1 MALKFEILV
10 NIPATIN
17 KQSIIIIVN
26 IIEYFKIIKFSF
38 RDYEYL
44 SADETES
51 GRRIFECIMT
61 IRLVYDR
68 NYDESCN
75 YFALVEKL
83 FIE

>member
-17 KQSIIIIVN
+17 KQSIIIIVK

-44 SADETES
+44 SSDDT
-51 GRRIFECIMT
+51 
-61 IRLVYDR
+61 
-68 NYDESCN
+68 
-75 YFALVEKL
+75 
-83 FIE
+83 